1 MQRIFFFEI
10 GSGVNR
16 RLFPAHKPGGGGG
29 GALPGKQSRVYR
41 CVIKK
46 KTMRKGTFFQ
56 EGQCAALTSLRVGKM
71 SFLWKKGMFF
81 TILLKRCE
89 KGWTEASLADMFWAE
104 MTKMSKT

>member
-1 MQRIFFFEI
+1 MFI
-10 GSGVNR
+10 GIYVQQISGE
-16 RLFPAHKPGGGGG
+16 RLQDHWSSG
-29 GALPGKQSRVYR
+29 
-41 CVIKK
+41 
-46 KTMRKGTFFQ
+46 FQ
-56 EGQCAALTSLRVGKM
+56 EGQCAALTSFRVGKM

>member
-1 MQRIFFFEI
+1 MF
-10 GSGVNR
+10 VNV
-16 RLFPAHKPGGGGG
+16 PPGEGTPWS
-29 GALPGKQSRVYR
+29 AVYR
-41 CVIKK
+41 CVIK

-56 EGQCAALTSLRVGKM
+56 EGQCAALTSFRVGKM

-104 MTKMSKT
+104 MTRNNLAV